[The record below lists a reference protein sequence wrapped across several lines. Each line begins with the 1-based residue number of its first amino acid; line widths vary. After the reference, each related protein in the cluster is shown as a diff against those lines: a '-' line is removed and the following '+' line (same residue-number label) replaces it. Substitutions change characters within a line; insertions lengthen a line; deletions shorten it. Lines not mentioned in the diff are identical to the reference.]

1 MPQPPETCS
10 LRKNPHTESQLGE
23 DSRRNPRQLLA
34 PGIPAIGIDN

>member
-1 MPQPPETCS
+1 MTPIEKIDATVRLACQ
-10 LRKNPHTESQLGE
+10 SQLGE